1 MSEDPKRSP
10 LNQATVDELPRGVRP
25 TGRFEV
31 VEGPNVGTVIELVD
45 ALVIGNSSDLANVV
59 FDVDQVSNPHA
70 RVWCTATGAFM
81 IEDLKSLAGTYVNDM
96 RVRRRTLALGDRVR
110 LGSKVVLHFSF

>member
-10 LNQATVDELPRGVRP
+10 LSQATVDELPRGVRP

-31 VEGPNVGTVIELVD
+31 VEGPNVGTVIELLD
-45 ALVIGNSSDLANVV
+45 ALVLGSSADFANVV
-59 FDVDQVSNPHA
+59 FAAEQVSSPHA

-81 IEDLKSLAGTYVNDM
+81 IEDLKSAAGTYVNDM
-96 RVRRRTLALGDRVR
+96 RIRRRTLVLGDRIR
-110 LGSKVVLHFSF
+110 LGSQVVLHFSF